1 MGGAGFGYNNQSSA
15 NINKLREEASIIK
28 ASIAIAETLEPFCRN
43 DRAKIVKHVQE
54 ALGCK
59 DDITIP

>member
-1 MGGAGFGYNNQSSA
+1 MGGGFGHNDQASV

-28 ASIAIAETLEPFCRN
+28 SSIAIAETLEPFCRN
-43 DRAKIVKHVQE
+43 DRAKIVTHVQE